1 MNRNV
6 LTTVVAV
13 VAAFGV
19 GLTWSYLT
27 SGTKGGV
34 AIVDLDEVARRLGR
48 EAEMTQS
55 IQSAAGALNQRLT
68 AVQKDAEGKLK
79 AIQADLGSDPSPEE
93 AQQFV
98 QQARSAQIQFNQ
110 LRQRAQQQLGNHRRQ
125 LVNQFRQDTQPIA
138 AKVAKQKGF
147 TTVVTRNDAFVFS
160 FDNTVDITDDVIA
173 LMSAEAPAKQASKP
187 APQKPSPP
195 SDKPA
200 AQTAAQTAERPSA
213 ESETK

>member
-48 EAEMTQS
+48 EAEMSQS

-79 AIQADLGSDPSPEE
+79 AIQAELGTDPNPEE

-98 QQARSAQIQFNQ
+98 RQARSAQIQFNQ
-110 LRQRAQQQLGNHRRQ
+110 LKQQAQQQLGNHRRQ
-125 LVNQFRQDTQPIA
+125 LVSQFRQETQPVA

-147 TTVVTRNDAFVFS
+147 TTVVTRNDAVVFS
-160 FDNTVDITDDVIA
+160 YDDAVDITDDVIA
-173 LMSAEAPAKQASKP
+173 LMSAEAPARPAPKP
-187 APQKPSPP
+187 APKQQTKPSE
-195 SDKPA
+195 KPA
-200 AQTAAQTAERPSA
+200 EQTAERRSG
-213 ESETK
+213 ETETK

>member
-48 EAEMTQS
+48 EAEMSQS

-79 AIQADLGSDPSPEE
+79 AIQAELGTDPNPEE

-98 QQARSAQIQFNQ
+98 RQARSAQIQFNQ
-110 LRQRAQQQLGNHRRQ
+110 LKQQAQQQLGNHRRQ
-125 LVNQFRQDTQPIA
+125 LVSQFRQETQPVA

-147 TTVVTRNDAFVFS
+147 TTVVTRNDAVVFS
-160 FDNTVDITDDVIA
+160 YYDAVDITDDVIA
-173 LMSAEAPAKQASKP
+173 LMSAEAPARPAPKP
-187 APQKPSPP
+187 APKQQTKPSE
-195 SDKPA
+195 KPA
-200 AQTAAQTAERPSA
+200 EQTAERRSG
-213 ESETK
+213 ETETK